1 MENDFRIVELK
12 PINYLLTIYRSENL
26 MKVPLTVSFD
36 LEIVQELREMKNYS
50 SYVNELVKKD
60 LSDKKDKKN
69 LSTNKQRGKK

>member
-1 MENDFRIVELK
+1 
-12 PINYLLTIYRSENL
+12 